1 MKYNIFMVLYVIIGA
16 GSLCLL
22 EIQAVL
28 SIVHGNP
35 DHKSNAAIVYLMP
48 ILLLVPL
55 STGVRSYRMLM
66 RNVARAAEGQTE
78 RKSVRFAIGAIV
90 AMAYVL
96 LVVQLTTLS

>member
-1 MKYNIFMVLYVIIGA
+1 MVLYVIIG
-16 GSLCLL
+16 GISLCVL

-28 SIVHGNP
+28 SIVHGNA
-35 DHKSNAAIVYLMP
+35 DHKPNAAIVYLMP

-55 STGVRSYRMLM
+55 STGIRSYRMLM
-66 RNVARAAEGQTE
+66 RNVSSATQAQTE